1 MGLFDMLT
9 SQLNGNAI
17 QQLSNQL
24 GADTGS
30 VSNALQA
37 ALPMLLGAL
46 ERKTH
51 SEAGAEALHASLNR
65 EHDGTLLDNVAGFF
79 GQPPTAQETQM
90 VDDLLGE
97 RRQAAEQA
105 IGQVSGLQGSAVGT
119 LLSNLAPVL
128 MGLLGQQTRSGG
140 LGISA
145 LAGLLGQETQQLQSQ
160 QPAAMGLVNKFLDAD
175 GDGDVDL
182 SDLIT
187 QGTGLLQRFL
197 RG

>member
-24 GADTGS
+24 GADTGR
-30 VSNALQA
+30 VGTALQA

-46 ERKTH
+46 ERQTR
-51 SEAGAEALHASLNR
+51 SEAGAEALHTSLNR

-79 GQPPTAQETQM
+79 SQPPTAGDTQL
-90 VDDLLGE
+90 VDNLLGE

-105 IGQVSGLQGSAVGT
+105 IGQASGLQGNAVGT
-119 LLSNLAPVL
+119 LLSNIAPVL

-145 LAGLLGQETQQLQSQ
+145 LSGLLGQETQQLQSQ

-197 RG
+197 RS